1 MKIILLIALCLY
13 INLAKNFGSIPDD
26 FKINSLPL
34 YDTELP
40 LPYDMY
46 SGFISIDPKE

>member
-1 MKIILLIALCLY
+1 MKIVLLLLAFCFY
-13 INLAKNFGSIPDD
+13 INLAKNFGTIPDD
-26 FKINSLPL
+26 FTVKNLPL
-34 YDTELP
+34 YDTEV